1 MRPFATRGSGGKAS
15 PSPPSPPPPP
25 PASKPKTPPP
35 ALPTSPTKAATPTA
49 GTGTAFSRFIS
60 KMEFKSPAFD
70 FGRVGGKHPEER
82 KSIVSMAGEQLT
94 EVESSSSTA
103 TLHTTTKSWGIQ
115 HTTGNAHSH
124 NKRGKKGRDT
134 IIGITAAG
142 ERVHEQEDEFGLSA
156 VIQWSSPVKNPS
168 TSSPPS
174 SSLSSPAL
182 PTEGRKEEDKGGVSA
197 GSSPSLSVIGEGK
210 DAQSV
215 ESRPESESDNGEN
228 NDDADNE
235 EEEEGKEDKHEGA
248 AAAGKPGGGGSSAGF
263 THGQS
268 LSFQVSFGTGPMGLV
283 VADTKA
289 GKGTFIE
296 SFLQIPSKNGLV
308 PTAVE
313 LSGRVRVGDLITHI
327 GGTDVQFSSA
337 VVVRD
342 LLEKGS
348 RPVTVS
354 FERYPQRYSFQV
366 CDLREG

>member
-1 MRPFATRGSGGKAS
+1 
-15 PSPPSPPPPP
+15 
-25 PASKPKTPPP
+25 
-35 ALPTSPTKAATPTA
+35 
-49 GTGTAFSRFIS
+49 
-60 KMEFKSPAFD
+60 MEFKGPAFD
-70 FGRVGGKHPEER
+70 FGRIGGKHPEER

-94 EVESSSSTA
+94 EVEKSSTA
-103 TLHTTTKSWGIQ
+103 TSHTTTKSWGIQ
-115 HTTGNAHSH
+115 HTTGNGHSH

-134 IIGITAAG
+134 IIGITASG

-156 VIQWSSPVKNPS
+156 VIQWNSPVKKPP
-168 TSSPPS
+168 TSSS
-174 SSLSSPAL
+174 SSFSLSSPAL
-182 PTEGRKEEDKGGVSA
+182 SAEGGKEEEKGGISA
-197 GSSPSLSVIGEGK
+197 GSSPSLSVIGEGR

-215 ESRPESESDNGEN
+215 ELRPEGSDNGEE
-228 NDDADNE
+228 NDDADD
-235 EEEEGKEDKHEGA
+235 EEEGEEEDKHEGA
-248 AAAGKPGGGGSSAGF
+248 AAEGKEREGGGSSAGF

-268 LSFQVSFGTGPMGLV
+268 LSFQVSFGPGPMGLV

-327 GGTDVQFSSA
+327 GGTDVQFSSVA
-337 VVVRD
+337 VVTD

-354 FERYPQRYSFQV
+354 FERYPQHHSFQV
-366 CDLREG
+366 CGLMGK